1 MSVIRYERRQIHK
14 SQQRVWSSVN
24 RADQQGE
31 EKHWYWPSAPPAQST
46 IQFNNSYLY
55 LRGGKHPNTFPAD
68 IRPSL
73 IGVKILPESVWYVK
87 LKTEL
92 RLWSHFPSSP
102 IKQQKNLLYLLPT
115 GPNRPGSA
123 PQSACVCSMSPA
135 APKDGI
141 GWHGPKK
148 IIWISLN
155 LTFKELVH
163 PNYKQTFPFLL
174 PLGSGPAD
182 SSDLTR
188 PGSEWSNSVV
198 STSPLQPRGK
208 EFLLWSSELCE
219 HRHVFFPLNVKTSA
233 LILIY
238 SSML

>member
-1 MSVIRYERRQIHK
+1 MNYRTRWKAGQEFVKHTVALWGSREKLNVSNPIRKETDSQI
-14 SQQRVWSSVN
+14 STESLESVN

-148 IIWISLN
+148 IN
-155 LTFKELVH
+155 
-163 PNYKQTFPFLL
+163 NQNFP
-174 PLGSGPAD
+174 
-182 SSDLTR
+182 
-188 PGSEWSNSVV
+188 
-198 STSPLQPRGK
+198 
-208 EFLLWSSELCE
+208 
-219 HRHVFFPLNVKTSA
+219 
-233 LILIY
+233 
-238 SSML
+238 